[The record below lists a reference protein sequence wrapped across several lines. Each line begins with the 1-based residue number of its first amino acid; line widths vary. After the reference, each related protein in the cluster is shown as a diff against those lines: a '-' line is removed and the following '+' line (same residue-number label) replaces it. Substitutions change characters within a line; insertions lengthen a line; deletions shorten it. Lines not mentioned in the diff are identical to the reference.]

1 MLSVN
6 NHAVTVIERVP
17 LVPGLDLPID
27 VTLRV
32 EHGYQGV
39 APAGARTPPNASTV
53 KKIFLEAAEAALM
66 AVPLLLTATH
76 GYSVRGGRCVHRY
89 CVFLAV
95 LVVAWLIPSVAFAQQ
110 ESPGQSAPVGGR
122 SIAAVNQ
129 QANAQA
135 QDAVEDFVERFRVGV
150 EAGVG
155 FDPELIV
162 FGAHGA
168 FAPIFHPRVEFRPGL
183 DFGIGEVTT
192 TFGINLDVL
201 YRVRGSSGRWRPYF
215 GAGPNFALSHQGF
228 DAVDEEDD
236 TNRFDFSDTD
246 FETGF
251 NFIAGAR
258 SERGVFVEMKA
269 TAYGVTNV
277 RFIVGFDF

>member
-1 MLSVN
+1 MPRN
-6 NHAVTVIERVP
+6 
-17 LVPGLDLPID
+17 
-27 VTLRV
+27 
-32 EHGYQGV
+32 
-39 APAGARTPPNASTV
+39 
-53 KKIFLEAAEAALM
+53 F
-66 AVPLLLTATH
+66 
-76 GYSVRGGRCVHRY
+76 
-89 CVFLAV
+89 VFSIV
-95 LVVAWLIPSVAFAQQ
+95 LVAAWLIPSFAFAQQ
-110 ESPGQSAPVGGR
+110 KLPDHSRPVGR
-122 SIAAVNQ
+122 TSITAANR

-135 QDAVEDFVERFRVGV
+135 QDAVEDFVERFRIGV
-150 EAGVG
+150 EGGVG

-168 FAPIFHPRVEFRPGL
+168 FAPIFHPRVEFRPGI

-201 YRVRGSSGRWRPYF
+201 YRVRSTDRWRPYF

>member
-1 MLSVN
+1 VLRNFVFSV
-6 NHAVTVIERVP
+6 
-17 LVPGLDLPID
+17 
-27 VTLRV
+27 
-32 EHGYQGV
+32 
-39 APAGARTPPNASTV
+39 
-53 KKIFLEAAEAALM
+53 
-66 AVPLLLTATH
+66 
-76 GYSVRGGRCVHRY
+76 
-89 CVFLAV
+89 V
-95 LVVAWLIPSVAFAQQ
+95 LVASWFIPSLAFAQQ
-110 ESPGQSAPVGGR
+110 TPPAQSSSVGGT
-122 SIAAVNQ
+122 SVTAANRQ
-129 QANAQA
+129 GNAQA

-150 EAGVG
+150 EGGVG

-168 FAPIFHPRVEFRPGL
+168 FAPIFHPRVEFRPGI

-201 YRVRGSSGRWRPYF
+201 YRVRNSTGRWRPYF

-228 DAVDEEDD
+228 DAVDEDDD

-258 SERGVFVEMKA
+258 SANGVFVEMKA